1 MVPPTLIPNLPTS
14 NLMAILITLIPILL
28 YAEMHYRLPS
38 FKGRLYKQE
47 PEILFDLP
55 YRIQGD
61 TIPVL
66 LLVKDADRFP
76 IQIRQV
82 EIRILSPTD
91 QQLLATFTD
100 NETYLVE
107 QKWFSRIFQLDA
119 APFKNESIWID
130 CHVRINLKNK
140 LKTIKNDNY
149 RTLSQ
154 APFRTF
160 IDSEPLPSPNGWL
173 WGDLHCHSSFTE
185 DQVEF
190 GIPPERI
197 QPLAQALGLS
207 FCALTEHSYD
217 LDDYPDSWTEN
228 DPNLTKWHDFQSTI
242 HQLNHDHQD
251 FLILAG
257 EEVSVD
263 NGFGQTV
270 HLAVINDP
278 KFHFGTGDGMEAKL
292 GRMTEYHYATILNE
306 ISPHTLVFAAHPVTR
321 QPFSHRL
328 ILRRGIWNCR
338 DLHPALNG
346 FQILA
351 GTNNQEE
358 VKAGKALW
366 IRQLL
371 RGQKQYIYAGNDA
384 HGNFNRFRQIQ
395 TPLLKMHEHNN
406 QIFGYN
412 LTGVKATLPMQ
423 PDKLVESLKSGSV
436 FTSNGPFLD
445 IHSED
450 SHALSLTA
458 KSSQFFGT
466 LQKISIIAG
475 DFNQQT
481 EFTHKIINCHS
492 GEYNISM
499 RLELG
504 DLQTVGYVR
513 AEVTTRKDKFALTN
527 PVWFQKK
534 SVN

>member
-1 MVPPTLIPNLPTS
+1 MIPLTLILTLSTS
-14 NLMAILITLIPILL
+14 NLMAILITIIPILL
-28 YAEMHYRLPS
+28 YAEMHYRLPY

-55 YRIQGD
+55 YRVQGD

-76 IQIRQV
+76 IQIQQI
-82 EIRILSPTD
+82 EIRILSPND
-91 QQLLATFTD
+91 HQILSTFID
-100 NETYLVE
+100 NETYLLE

-119 APFKNESIWID
+119 TSFKNESILID
-130 CHVRINLKNK
+130 CLVRINIKNK
-140 LKTIKNDNY
+140 TKTIKNDNY

-160 IDSEPLPSPNGWL
+160 IDSEPLPCPNGWL

-197 QPLAQALGLS
+197 QPLAQAMGLS

-228 DPNLTKWHDFQSTI
+228 DPNLTKWHYFQSTI
-242 HQLNHDHQD
+242 RQLNQNHQD

-278 KFHFGTGDGMEAKL
+278 NFYVGTGDGMEAKL
-292 GRMTEYHYATILNE
+292 GRMTEHHYATILNE
-306 ISPHTLVFAAHPVTR
+306 ISPNTLVFAAHPVTR

-328 ILRRGIWNCR
+328 ILRRGMWNR
-338 DLHPALNG
+338 WDLHPVLNG
-346 FQILA
+346 FQILS
-351 GTNNQEE
+351 GTNDQEE
-358 VKAGKALW
+358 LKAGKSLW
-366 IRQLL
+366 ILQLL
-371 RGQKQYIYAGNDA
+371 RGQKKYIYAGNDS
-384 HGNFNRFRQIQ
+384 HGNFNRFRQIR
-395 TPLLKMHEHNN
+395 TPLLKMHEHTN

-412 LTGVKATLPMQ
+412 LTAVGATLPMQ
-423 PDKLVESLKSGSV
+423 SEKLIECLKSGSV

-450 SHALSLTA
+450 SNTLSLTA
-458 KSSQFFGT
+458 KSSNFFGS
-466 LQKISIIAG
+466 LQKITIIAG
-475 DFNQQT
+475 DLNQHK
-481 EFTHKIINCHS
+481 EFIYKTVNCQS
-492 GEYNISM
+492 GEYSITM
-499 RLELG
+499 RLELV
-504 DLQTVGYVR
+504 DLLTAGYVR
-513 AEVTTRKDKFALTN
+513 AELTTRKDKFALTN
-527 PVWFQKK
+527 PVWFREKTL
-534 SVN
+534 N